1 MKKLT
6 IFLPLRL
13 FPAAL
18 PLRMRKPAP
27 IRIRAHHHVAGI
39 RSPFQQKAHAGT
51 EAIPLARDGLS
62 SRHRFSWKAR
72 SRSWALEAR
81 KKSGGGRVPL
91 AVGVAAASASPFD
104 ELHARGR
111 PVHGPSKVSQPTVPP
126 YLACLGRI
134 APAANYPLPYFSP
147 N

>member
-81 KKSGGGRVPL
+81 KKSGGGRVRVALRRAPRAGEARAPTLQGEPAHRPALPRLPRAHRPSGQLPSPL
-91 AVGVAAASASPFD
+91 FFPKLNSMSG
-104 ELHARGR
+104 G
-111 PVHGPSKVSQPTVPP
+111 
-126 YLACLGRI
+126 
-134 APAANYPLPYFSP
+134 
-147 N
+147 